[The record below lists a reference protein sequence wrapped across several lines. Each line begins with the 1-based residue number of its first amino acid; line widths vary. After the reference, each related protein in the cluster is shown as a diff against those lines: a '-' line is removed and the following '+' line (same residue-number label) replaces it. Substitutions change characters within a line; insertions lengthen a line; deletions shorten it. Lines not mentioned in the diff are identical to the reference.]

1 MVKVDRASIFS
12 GVEVRSPFL
21 DENLLAKVNI
31 TNKWLLFT
39 PYNSKLY
46 LKIIYFKLFGFKYLK
61 AAKKG
66 FTPPIQNLRDDNFQA
81 KIDEYNDDNLKIINF
96 IKIHSI
102 SNKNDEFDEI
112 DHCGILIIDKNNEAT
127 IQSINNYNNNESINE

>member
-1 MVKVDRASIFS
+1 MVKVDRASMFS

-66 FTPPIQNLRDDNFQA
+66 FTPPIQNLRDDNF
-81 KIDEYNDDNLKIINF
+81 KENDYLKLKNYLEVNYSSIANQINLLIYSNLIED
-96 IKIHSI
+96 SI
-102 SNKNDEFDEI
+102 LFDRFFFFNEWLK
-112 DHCGILIIDKNNEAT
+112 HENLI
-127 IQSINNYNNNESINE
+127 